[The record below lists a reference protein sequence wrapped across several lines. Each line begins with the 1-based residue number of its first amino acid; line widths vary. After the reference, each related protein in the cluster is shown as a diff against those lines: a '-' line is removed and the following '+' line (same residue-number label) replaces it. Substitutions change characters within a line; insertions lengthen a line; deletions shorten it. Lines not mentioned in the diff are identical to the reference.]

1 MKIVKEVSN
10 GPMYVSVGLDAKLDD
25 RAIYRIGYH
34 EDRKFVYHNL
44 HGPAFSCVYGCLYYV
59 HDKDATTEAEEWL
72 YERNIDINNMSEE
85 DKLAFKFFM
94 LSFKD

>member
-10 GPMYVSVGLDAKLDD
+10 GTMYVSVGIDAKLDD
-25 RAIYRIGYH
+25 HATYRIGYH
-34 EDRKFVYHNL
+34 EDGKFVYHNL
-44 HGPAFSCVYGCLYYV
+44 HGPAFSCVHGYLYYV

-72 YERNIDINNMSEE
+72 DERNIDINNMSEE
-85 DKLAFKFFM
+85 DQLAFKFFM